1 MPFRRNIVVIGASA
15 GGVEA
20 LQHLVG
26 KFPADLAASVFIV
39 LHTWPSAKSYLG
51 PILERA
57 GPLRVVVPGN
67 DDPIEPGTIYVAP
80 TDQHMLLAPC
90 RIIVERGPRENR
102 ARPAINPLFRT
113 AAAAYGSQVIG
124 VILTG
129 MLDDGTAGLW
139 AVKQC
144 GGVAIVQDPND
155 ALYGEMPRSAV
166 DNVAVDHCVPLAQI
180 SNLINQLSRETVDA
194 PAPNTPSKV
203 LMSNLGAAMTL
214 SADEMDQIGKRSTLT
229 CPECH
234 GALWEISEGGVP
246 EYRCHVGHGYSPRT
260 LADEQGL
267 GIEQSLWSA
276 LRALKESAEL
286 DERLA
291 LRTRE
296 LELEKAAMA
305 YERSATEKRQQA
317 DQLLSFLHSF
327 RGPPEVESN
336 AP

>member
-26 KFPADLAASVFIV
+26 KFPADLPASVFIV

-129 MLDDGTAGLW
+129 MLDDG
-139 AVKQC
+139 
-144 GGVAIVQDPND
+144 
-155 ALYGEMPRSAV
+155 
-166 DNVAVDHCVPLAQI
+166 
-180 SNLINQLSRETVDA
+180 
-194 PAPNTPSKV
+194 
-203 LMSNLGAAMTL
+203 
-214 SADEMDQIGKRSTLT
+214 
-229 CPECH
+229 
-234 GALWEISEGGVP
+234 
-246 EYRCHVGHGYSPRT
+246 
-260 LADEQGL
+260 
-267 GIEQSLWSA
+267 
-276 LRALKESAEL
+276 
-286 DERLA
+286 
-291 LRTRE
+291 
-296 LELEKAAMA
+296 
-305 YERSATEKRQQA
+305 
-317 DQLLSFLHSF
+317 
-327 RGPPEVESN
+327 
-336 AP
+336 